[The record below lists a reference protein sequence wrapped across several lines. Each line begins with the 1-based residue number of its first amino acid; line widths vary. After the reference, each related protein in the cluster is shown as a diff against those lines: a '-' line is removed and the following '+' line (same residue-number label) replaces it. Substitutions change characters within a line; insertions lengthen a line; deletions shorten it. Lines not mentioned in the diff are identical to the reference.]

1 MQQLLDIYVA
11 GMIAIG
17 FLGLGL
23 TTSVCLLAP
32 KDVAAWVFR
41 NMVAITILL
50 TIFWPA
56 VVLLLL
62 IITVRQT
69 TSAL

>member
-11 GMIAIG
+11 GMIAVG

-23 TTSVCLLAP
+23 TTSVYLVAP
-32 KDVAAWVFR
+32 KDIGAWVFR
-41 NMVAITILL
+41 NMLAITILL
-50 TIFWPA
+50 TVFWPA
-56 VVLLLL
+56 VIVLLL

-69 TSAL
+69 TSAF